1 MMGHPTLYDPMHMF
15 DQHHGM
21 RLDIDN
27 MSYEVIKCLLFHLIF
42 FWNCSFVISSSGV
55 SVQELLALEERIGDV
70 STGLSEDA
78 IRTSLS
84 ETIYCMSDRF
94 QDGQDEDR
102 CAICLVNLSNQVI
115 KER

>member
-1 MMGHPTLYDPMHMF
+1 MEGEAMMGQPTLYDPMHMF

-27 MSYEVIKCLLFHLIF
+27 KSYEK
-42 FWNCSFVISSSGV
+42 
-55 SVQELLALEERIGDV
+55 LLALEERIGDV

-78 IRTSLS
+78 VRTSLS

-102 CAICLVNLSNQVI
+102 CAICLEAYEDRDPLGQLNCKHMFHSSCITKWLSI
-115 KER
+115 K